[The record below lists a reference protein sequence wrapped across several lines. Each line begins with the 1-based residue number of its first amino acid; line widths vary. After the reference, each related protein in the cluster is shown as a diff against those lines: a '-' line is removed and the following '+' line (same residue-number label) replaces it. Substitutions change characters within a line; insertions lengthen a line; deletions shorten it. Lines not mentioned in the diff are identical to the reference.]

1 MRTVGSELE
10 ELDRFTDEPTKQML
24 RALIKRKKK
33 YENYARQTFRWQ
45 AVAAICAV
53 SFCVF
58 AASKGIGQNG
68 FLSGLLNDSVY
79 LLWILSAAFAYST
92 AYYFKKKEEK
102 AEGEFHK
109 LRCEIIQK
117 STDLWPQPEEWKS
130 RETVFK
136 IMKQQYDINLY
147 FESK

>member
-1 MRTVGSELE
+1 MRTVGSELNQ
-10 ELDRFTDEPTKQML
+10 LDRFADEPTRQML
-24 RALIKRKKK
+24 RGLIKRKQK

-45 AVAAICAV
+45 AAAIICAA
-53 SFCVF
+53 SFCLF
-58 AASKGIGQNG
+58 IAAKGLGQSG
-68 FLSGLLNDSVY
+68 FLSEMLNDSIY
-79 LLWILSAAFAYST
+79 LFWILSAAFAYST

-102 AEGEFHK
+102 AEGEYHK

-117 STDLWPQPEEWKS
+117 STDLWPQPEMWKS